1 MSNPLRDPSASKPLQ
16 ISGTGGPIDFE
27 RIRDLLPALIDSL
40 ADGVLVV
47 DRDRKVLAANRRYLE
62 TFGTGTA
69 DVASRPCSESL
80 RCPEMESSAAGDCP
94 ACAVFR
100 LRTPQR
106 FIRTVADAS
115 GTLRRWEATFTPVFD
130 HARVVTHVVEVWREI
145 TERTQLELQLAQSE
159 RLAATG
165 ILAAGVA
172 HEINNPLASI
182 LAGVESLG
190 RWIERREFDT
200 DGVQEAAETVNTLSR
215 EIERCRVTTDK
226 LRLLG
231 RSYEATPTWVDLNAA
246 VSDALSLLRYEIR
259 RREILAVVKLEPEL
273 PEIWA
278 REAGMRGVCMNL
290 MLNAVQAMDA
300 NGRLEVTTRRAGDQV
315 VLEVQDSGPGIPP
328 QNIDRIWNPFFTTK
342 GSGQGTGLG
351 LPITNRIV
359 DRHGGRISVESVP
372 GRGARFIVELPV
384 QGPGGES

>member
-1 MSNPLRDPSASKPLQ
+1 M
-16 ISGTGGPIDFE
+16 
-27 RIRDLLPALIDSL
+27 
-40 ADGVLVV
+40 
-47 DRDRKVLAANRRYLE
+47 
-62 TFGTGTA
+62 
-69 DVASRPCSESL
+69 
-80 RCPEMESSAAGDCP
+80 
-94 ACAVFR
+94 
-100 LRTPQR
+100 
-106 FIRTVADAS
+106 
-115 GTLRRWEATFTPVFD
+115 RRWEASFTPVLD
-130 HARVVTHVVEVWREI
+130 EVRSVTYVVEIWREI
-145 TERTQLELQLAQSE
+145 TERTQLEVQLARGE

-190 RWIERREFDT
+190 RWIERRDFDSR
-200 DGVQEAAETVNTLSR
+200 GVQEAAETVDTLTR

-231 RSYEATPTWVDLNAA
+231 RPYEVTPTWVDLNAA
-246 VSDALSLLRYEIR
+246 VRDALSLLRFEMR
-259 RREILAVVKLEPEL
+259 RRGIEAVENLDHAL
-273 PEIWA
+273 PQIWA

-300 NGRLEVTTRRAGDQV
+300 SGRLEVTTRCAGDQV
-315 VLEVQDSGPGIPP
+315 VLEVQDSGPGISP
-328 QNIDRIWNPFFTTK
+328 QDLDQIWNPFFTTK

-359 DRHGGRISVESVP
+359 DRHGGRISVESKP
-372 GRGARFIVELPV
+372 GHGARFVVELPV

>member
-1 MSNPLRDPSASKPLQ
+1 MTDPPRNPSTTKPLQ
-16 ISGTGGPIDFE
+16 ISQPGGPIDFE
-27 RIRDLLPALIDSL
+27 QIRDILPALINAL
-40 ADGVLVV
+40 ADAVLIV
-47 DRDRKVLAANRRYLE
+47 DRDRIVVAANRRYLE
-62 TFGTGTA
+62 AFGSESV
-69 DVASRPCSESL
+69 DIASRKCTASI
-80 RCPEMESSAAGDCP
+80 RCPLGESSSDESCP
-94 ACAVFR
+94 ACVVFKQR
-100 LRTPQR
+100 VPQR

-115 GTLRRWEATFTPVFD
+115 GAMRRWEASFTPVLD
-130 HARVVTHVVEVWREI
+130 EVRSVTYVVEIWREI
-145 TERTQLELQLAQSE
+145 TERTQLEVQLARGE

-190 RWIERREFDT
+190 RWIERRDFDSR
-200 DGVQEAAETVNTLSR
+200 GVQEAAETVDTLTR

-231 RSYEATPTWVDLNAA
+231 RPYEVTPTWVDLNAA
-246 VSDALSLLRYEIR
+246 VRDALSLLRFEMR
-259 RREILAVVKLEPEL
+259 RRGIEAVENLDHAL
-273 PEIWA
+273 PQIWA

-300 NGRLEVTTRRAGDQV
+300 SGRLEVTTRCAGDQV
-315 VLEVQDSGPGIPP
+315 VLEVQDSGPGISP
-328 QNIDRIWNPFFTTK
+328 QDLDQIWNPFFTTK

-359 DRHGGRISVESVP
+359 DRHGGRISVESKP
-372 GRGARFIVELPV
+372 GHGARFVVELPV

>member
-1 MSNPLRDPSASKPLQ
+1 MVEPSRNPTTPRPLQ
-16 ISGTGGPIDFE
+16 ISGAGGPIDFE

-40 ADGVLVV
+40 ADAVLVV
-47 DRDRKVLAANRRYLE
+47 DRDRVVVAANRRYLE
-62 TFGTGTA
+62 AFGSGSGH
-69 DVASRPCSESL
+69 VASRKCTDTL
-80 RCPEMESSAAGDCP
+80 RCPEVDAAGGDCP

-100 LRTPQR
+100 LQIPQR
-106 FIRTVADAS
+106 FIRTVADKS
-115 GTLRRWEATFTPVFD
+115 GTLRRWEATFTPVLD
-130 HARVVTHVVEVWREI
+130 RTQAVSHVVEVWREI

-190 RWIERREFDT
+190 RWIERREFDAA
-200 DGVQEAAETVNTLSR
+200 GVQEAAETVNTLSR
-215 EIERCRVTTDK
+215 EIDRCRITTDK

-246 VSDALSLLRYEIR
+246 VLDSLSLLRYEMR
-259 RREILAVVKLEPEL
+259 RRGIEAVEHLDPAL
-273 PEIWA
+273 PQIWA

-290 MLNAVQAMDA
+290 MLNAVQAMDG
-300 NGRLEVTTRRAGDQV
+300 NGRLEITTRKVADQI
-315 VLEVQDSGPGIPP
+315 VLEVGDTGPGIPP

-359 DRHGGRISVESVP
+359 DRHGGRIKVESTP
-372 GRGARFIVELPV
+372 GQGARFIVELPV